1 MNRTIALV
9 DGNNFYVSCER
20 VFNPALEHRP
30 VVVLSNNDGCVVSR
44 SNEAKALGI
53 RMGVPFFEIKSMVKS
68 RGLVWLSSNYALY
81 GDMSAR
87 MMALLGEFAP
97 RQEIYSIDECFLDF
111 TGMAGDAAVL
121 GRSIRHRV
129 CQYLGITTCTGIGAS
144 KTLAKLANH
153 VAKTRKQYEGVF
165 DWAMLPASAQAA
177 LMDELDVGEVWGVGR
192 RLLLQLQAM
201 GIRTVLDLQRANAAL
216 MRKRFSVVM
225 ERTVAE
231 LNGESC
237 LDLEDVAPRKAQIM
251 ASRSFGQP
259 VTALSELHEAVMSY
273 VIRAAERL
281 RAQRSACTQVTVF
294 MHTNR
299 FRADAP
305 QYSPAT
311 LVPLSVATDDTR
323 RLCAA
328 ARFGLERIYRPG
340 YCYKKAGI
348 MLTGLQPATAVQDDL
363 FSGYE
368 RPRATRLMAAMDT
381 INQTYGM
388 NTATFA
394 GAGIQQPWRM
404 QTAQKSPRYTT
415 SWNELAIAS
424 SKEKRAEHRFRPFSA
439 GTPPS

>member
-1 MNRTIALV
+1 MTSAIALV

-20 VFNPALEHRP
+20 VFNPALENRP

-53 RMGVPFFEIKSMVKS
+53 RMGVPFFEIRPLVKS
-68 RGLVWLSSNYALY
+68 HRLVWLSSNYALY

-97 RQEIYSIDECFLDF
+97 QQEIYSIDECFLDF
-111 TGMAGDAAVL
+111 SGMTGDASDY
-121 GRSIRHRV
+121 GRKIRQCVR
-129 CQYLGITTCTGIGAS
+129 QYLGITTCVGIGAS

-153 VAKTRKQYEGVF
+153 VAKTRQQYGGVF
-165 DWAMLPASAQAA
+165 DWSLLPASTREA
-177 LMDELDVGEVWGVGR
+177 LMSELDAGEVWGVGR
-192 RLLLQLQAM
+192 KLVLQLRSM
-201 GIRTVLDLQRANAAL
+201 GIHTVLDLQRANAAL
-216 MRKRFSVVM
+216 IRKRCSVVL

-231 LNGESC
+231 LNGVPC
-237 LDLEDVAPRKAQIM
+237 LGLEEVAPRKAQIL

-259 VTALSELHEAVMSY
+259 VTALGDLHEAVMSY

-281 RAQRSACTQVTVF
+281 RAQRSACTHVTVF
-294 MHTNR
+294 MHTNQ
-299 FRADAP
+299 FRTNTP
-305 QYSPAT
+305 QYNPAM

-340 YCYKKAGI
+340 YQYKKAGV
-348 MLTGLQPATAVQDDL
+348 MFTGLHPAASTQADL

-368 RPRATRLMAAMDT
+368 RPRATRLMAAMDS
-381 INQTYGM
+381 INAIYGT

-394 GAGIQQPWRM
+394 GAGIRQPWRM

-415 SWNELAIAS
+415 SWNELAVA
-424 SKEKRAEHRFRPFSA
+424 H
-439 GTPPS
+439 

>member
-1 MNRTIALV
+1 MKSTIALV

-20 VFNPALEHRP
+20 VFNPAFENRP

-44 SNEAKALGI
+44 SDEAKALGI
-53 RMGVPFFEIKSMVKS
+53 RMGVPFFEIRSLVKS
-68 RGLVWLSSNYALY
+68 HGLVWLSSNYALY

-111 TGMAGDAAVL
+111 SGMSGDASDC
-121 GRSIRHRV
+121 GRKIRQRIR
-129 CQYLGITTCTGIGAS
+129 QSLGITTCTGIGAS

-153 VAKTRKQYEGVF
+153 VAKTRRQYGGVF
-165 DWAMLPASAQAA
+165 DWAMLPAVAQAT
-177 LMDELDVGEVWGVGR
+177 LMDELDAGEVWGVGR
-192 RLLLQLQAM
+192 RLVLQLQAM
-201 GIRTVLDLQRANAAL
+201 RIRTVHDLRRASPAL
-216 MRKRFSVVM
+216 MRRRFSVVM
-225 ERTVAE
+225 ERIVAE

-237 LDLEDVAPRKAQIM
+237 LDLEDVAARKTQIL

-259 VTALSELHEAVMSY
+259 VTALQELREAVMSY

-294 MHTNR
+294 MHTSK
-299 FRADAP
+299 FCTDTP

-340 YCYKKAGI
+340 YQYKKAGV
-348 MLTGLQPATAVQDDL
+348 MLTGLQPAASTQADL

-368 RPRATRLMAAMDT
+368 RPRATRLMAAMDS
-381 INQTYGM
+381 INSIYGM

-394 GAGIQQPWRM
+394 GAGIAQPWRM
-404 QTAQKSPRYTT
+404 QSARRSPRYTT
-415 SWNELAIAS
+415 RWEELPVV
-424 SKEKRAEHRFRPFSA
+424 R
-439 GTPPS
+439 